1 MGGGVVT
8 ESNAAMRTR
17 IVKNIYVVGILV
29 LVIVIFALV
38 SGGRFVRVPNIIN
51 ILRICVPTMLIAC
64 TATLLMISGN
74 VDLSVGGMLGLTAVL
89 TALLAQAKVP
99 FWAYLLLMLAFGC
112 LMGGINGFLVTKL
125 RITPVIATLATMSLF
140 QGIGKWLVPKG
151 TDMIKGNMPA
161 TMNAFAKGDLFLS
174 LPLAVFVTAGIVIV
188 LVVFQKRSVIGKY
201 SVAIG
206 GNMTAAQL
214 SGINVNRILLF
225 LYLLVG
231 AASALSGVQRASY
244 MQAGDA
250 NSAIGIELDAIIAI
264 LLGGTSFSGGSGS
277 VLKTVAAVLIL
288 VCLTSGLTMIGMQ
301 PYWAMLIK
309 GLVFFA
315 ALILDTLLSRKR
327 A

>member
-1 MGGGVVT
+1 VT
-8 ESNAAMRTR
+8 DNNTALRTR
-17 IVKNIYVVGILV
+17 IIKNVYVVGILV
-29 LVIVIFALV
+29 AVIVLFTLL
-38 SGGRFVRVPNIIN
+38 SGGKFLRIQNVIN
-51 ILRICVPTMLIAC
+51 ILRVSVPTMLIAC

-74 VDLSVGGMLGLTAVL
+74 VDLSVGGMLGLTAVI
-89 TALLAQAKVP
+89 TALLAQAGIP
-99 FWAYLLLMLAFGC
+99 FWGYLLLMIGFGC
-112 LMGGINGFLVTKL
+112 LMGGINGFLVTRL

-161 TMNAFAKGDLFLS
+161 NMNAFARGNLFIE
-174 LPLAVFVTAGIVIV
+174 LPLSVFLTAAIVAV
-188 LVVFQKRSVIGKY
+188 LVLFQKKSVVGKY

-231 AASALSGVQRASY
+231 AASALSGVTRASY

-288 VCLTSGLTMIGMQ
+288 ICLTSGLTMIGMQ
-301 PYWAMLIK
+301 PFWAMLIK
-309 GLVFFA
+309 GIVFFA
-315 ALILDTLLSRKR
+315 ALILDNLLLHRRR